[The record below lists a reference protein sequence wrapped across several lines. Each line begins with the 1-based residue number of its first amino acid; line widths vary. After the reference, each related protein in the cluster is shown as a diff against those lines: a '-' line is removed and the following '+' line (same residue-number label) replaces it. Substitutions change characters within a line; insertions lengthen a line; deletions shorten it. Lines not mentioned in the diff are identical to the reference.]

1 MINQKYTSNSE
12 EETIELGRKFSKE
25 LRGGDIV
32 AFYGDLGSGKT
43 EFIKGI
49 CEKFEIQD
57 LVTSPTFTIVNNYK
71 CSNGTMIYHLDLYRL
86 KEKDE
91 FDEIGFY
98 ELLDDENAIK
108 LIEWAEKGQ
117 ALMPENRINV
127 KITNDPN
134 NENKRYISI
143 SSNIGET
150 AEI

>member
-134 NENKRYISI
+134 NENKRYIII